1 MKLCIVRH
9 GVAVLGADSDEQRVL
24 RPEGLQQA
32 QRAGRWLVSA
42 GLSQARLMTSP
53 YVRTQQTAGEIA
65 NALGGQPQMLAELV
79 PGGEPQQVVEQLQSI
94 TDDVVLVSH
103 LPLVGRLA
111 ALLVDG
117 EVYDQPW
124 SPAEC
129 WLLEGDVF
137 AAGCMT
143 VTQVWYPELENT

>member
-9 GVAVLGADSDEQRVL
+9 GVAVLGADSDDQRVL

-32 QRAGRWLVSA
+32 HMAGRWLASE
-42 GLSQARLMTSP
+42 GLSRPQLFASP
-53 YVRTQQTAGEIA
+53 YVRTQQTATEIGS
-65 NALGGQPQMLAELV
+65 ALGCEPQLMTELV
-79 PGGEPQQVVEQLQSI
+79 PGSEPQVVVEQLLEM

-111 ALLVDG
+111 AWLVDG